1 MFPAIMYVL
10 HLEKHKMQKIK
21 PIISPLKNRPSMK
34 NPPVQTIYVHVHH
47 SNFQIVL
54 ENYTMEKKICLLA
67 ILCVRV
73 WHNLAQTKIDN
84 FFVSAK
90 WEVPNSSTNEV

>member
-1 MFPAIMYVL
+1 MYIHVL
-10 HLEKHKMQKIK
+10 CFVPTIGN
-21 PIISPLKNRPSMK
+21 ISMK

-67 ILCVRV
+67 ILCACM
-73 WHNLAQTKIDN
+73 AQ
-84 FFVSAK
+84 F
-90 WEVPNSSTNEV
+90 STNKNRQFFCFCEMGGTKLVN